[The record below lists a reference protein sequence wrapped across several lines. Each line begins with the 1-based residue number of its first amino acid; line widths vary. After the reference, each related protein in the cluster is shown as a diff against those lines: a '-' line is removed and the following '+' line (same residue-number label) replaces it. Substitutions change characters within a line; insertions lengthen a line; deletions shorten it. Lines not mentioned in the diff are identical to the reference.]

1 MSVETLKARFFTC
14 DAPGSVHTVK
24 SYSNCRDEEQQAQ
37 EQALEVKERCKAN
50 TFMIES
56 ANFMTQDTSSP
67 LNARLATTIN
77 VTGL

>member
-1 MSVETLKARFFTC
+1 MIPELCIWSRPYE
-14 DAPGSVHTVK
+14 SW
-24 SYSNCRDEEQQAQ
+24 DEEQQAQ
-37 EQALEVKERCKAN
+37 EQAFKVKERCKAN